1 MHWKGNNEASLG
13 EPGSPGTVFVSR
25 KDTASSRGVC
35 EDPKVAD
42 EN

>member
-1 MHWKGNNEASLG
+1 MKHPLESRVVRVLY
-13 EPGSPGTVFVSR
+13 SFLSR

-42 EN
+42 ED